1 MLYTTEDESS
11 VNLTEFDFK
20 RNFTLISEIEFLKQ
34 FTKMYDAADKEVEV
48 AFTDD
53 VMSNIDRHTEYIE
66 LSNKCREFYKKRI
79 ESADTIKQRLSPTPT
94 ADRLRKKNSLDVAFE
109 KLGKEMSSLMDQD
122 LSLMKQLLT
131 LNESIEEL
139 KFKRRYSC
147 ESVPQDSQESL
158 NGSDWSVS
166 ETDIFNSDDDLYEKC
181 KNPSMRSLSS
191 RLNLNEDIENM
202 NYKMES
208 SLSLSKQHTK
218 LNSSCSNLK
227 FENPDILINGHSLC
241 LDDEEQS
248 AYDSGVDSGLD
259 SSYNDIAVLAK

>member
-1 MLYTTEDESS
+1 
-11 VNLTEFDFK
+11 
-20 RNFTLISEIEFLKQ
+20 
-34 FTKMYDAADKEVEV
+34 MYDAADKEVEV

-94 ADRLRKKNSLDVAFE
+94 ADRLRKKNSLDIIINNGKNWE
-109 KLGKEMSSLMDQD
+109 KSVRLYSLDFSSLMDQD